1 MRYDDEQLAQLL
13 EFWQVMTHSF
23 VITELALG
31 SLKNREKFLKN
42 LDNLPKA
49 MIYQDD
55 INAFI
60 KQNNLYS
67 LGIGFVDV
75 HLLASCQIMGI
86 KLWTKEK
93 RLANIA
99 TKLGLSMISIH

>member
-1 MRYDDEQLAQLL
+1 
-13 EFWQVMTHSF
+13 
-23 VITELALG
+23 
-31 SLKNREKFLKN
+31 
-42 LDNLPKA
+42 